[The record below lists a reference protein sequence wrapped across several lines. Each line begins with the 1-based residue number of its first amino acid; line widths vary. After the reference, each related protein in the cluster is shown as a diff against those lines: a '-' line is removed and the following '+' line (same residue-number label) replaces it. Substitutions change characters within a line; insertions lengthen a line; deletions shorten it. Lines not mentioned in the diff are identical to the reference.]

1 MNKKNVRQYK
11 ICTITSWSTNM
22 SCTLRVVVH
31 VCDYTK
37 YTTYLCQAHMM
48 YSVNTVYLHLCFT
61 PVVKE
66 IITNSF
72 HLEICLLANQLHLN
86 TWLSISLET
95 TPFSF
100 INLFYFHLIIDLS
113 KSFCKITTFLSKP
126 TLTRL
131 CCSSGEFVITKINYN
146 RHHEL
151 VDRYKISIFQ
161 MAMYL
166 YLFT

>member
-1 MNKKNVRQYK
+1 MVDKY
-11 ICTITSWSTNM
+11 
-22 SCTLRVVVH
+22 VVH
-31 VCDYTK
+31 IEGGGARVW
-37 YTTYLCQAHMM
+37 
-48 YSVNTVYLHLCFT
+48 LHKIHNLPLPSTHDVFCKHFVLS
-61 PVVKE
+61 PLLHPRVKE

-86 TWLSISLET
+86 TRLSISLQT

-100 INLFYFHLIIDLS
+100 INLFYVHLIIDLL